1 MSMRPPVADWTSD
14 FDHLD
19 PAWVGNPYP
28 IWDELRHTCPIAH
41 TDRFGGVYFPSRYE
55 DIRAVAHDTEHFSS
69 RRGMVREGP
78 PTMIAT
84 PPVTSDPP
92 EHRAHR
98 KVLLPAFTLDAAAR
112 FEPQTRRIC
121 RELIERL
128 SGKSGCDGAADY
140 AQKVPVRVTAALLG
154 ISEHAGDLFRRWIGE
169 FFELGVTDPTVAVR
183 VVAEIRAF
191 FGDEIA
197 ARRAA
202 PSDDLISYLLDAEID
217 GRKLSDDHIQGT
229 LRLLLFAGIDTT
241 WSAVGACLW
250 HLATHENDRKRLVEE
265 PALIPTAIEEFLRAY
280 APATVAREIA
290 KETEIG
296 GCPVRTGEMVLLSF
310 PAANRDP
317 ATFADAGRVIID
329 RSPNRHVAFGL
340 GIHRCIGAHL
350 ARMEMTVA
358 LQEWL
363 ARIPEFR
370 LAQGAVVRWSKG
382 PVRGPRRLPLVLG

>member
-28 IWDELRHTCPIAH
+28 IWDELRQTCPIAH

-55 DIRAVAHDTEHFSS
+55 DIRAVAYDTEHFSS
-69 RRGMVREGP
+69 RRGMVREGL

-92 EHRAHR
+92 EHQAHR
-98 KVLLPAFTLDAAAR
+98 RVLLPAFTPNAAAR

-128 SGKSGCDGAADY
+128 FGKSGCDGATDY
-140 AQKVPVRVTAALLG
+140 AQKVPVRVTATLLG

-169 FFELGVTDPTVAVR
+169 FFELGVTDPAVAVR
-183 VVAEIRAF
+183 VVTEIRAF

-202 PSDDLISYLLDAEID
+202 PGDDLISYLLDAEID
-217 GRKLSDDHIQGT
+217 GQKLSEDHIQGT

-250 HLATHENDRKRLVEE
+250 HLATHEDDRKRLVAD
-265 PALIPTAIEEFLRAY
+265 PALIPTAVEEFLRAY
-280 APATVAREIA
+280 APATVAREIV
-290 KETEIG
+290 KEAEIG
-296 GCPVRTGEMVLLSF
+296 GSPVKTGEMVLLSF

-317 ATFADAGRVIID
+317 AAFADAGRVIID

>member
-1 MSMRPPVADWTSD
+1 MRMRLPVADWTSD

-28 IWDELRHTCPIAH
+28 IWDELRQTCPIAH

-55 DIRAVAHDTEHFSS
+55 DIRAVAYDTEHFSS

-78 PTMIAT
+78 PTMVAT

-98 KVLLPAFTLDAAAR
+98 RVLLPAFTPNAAAR

-128 SGKSGCDGAADY
+128 SGKSGCDGATDY
-140 AQKVPVRVTAALLG
+140 AQKVPVRVTATLLG

-169 FFELGVTDPTVAVR
+169 FFELGVTDPAVAVR
-183 VVAEIRAF
+183 VVTEVRAF

-202 PSDDLISYLLDAEID
+202 PGDDLISYLLDAEID
-217 GRKLSDDHIQGT
+217 GEKLSEDHIQGT

-250 HLATHENDRKRLVEE
+250 HLATHEDDRKRLVAD

-280 APATVAREIA
+280 APATVAREIV

-296 GCPVRTGEMVLLSF
+296 GCPVKTGEMVLLSF
-310 PAANRDP
+310 PAANRDL

-363 ARIPEFR
+363 ARIPDFR
-370 LAQGAVVRWSKG
+370 LAQGAVVSWSKG